1 MSVVQFRA
9 VPKKNQN
16 IRKRP
21 ADDEETEDKV
31 EIIKPNSSSS
41 TTETSKVGS
50 SSDFAN
56 AGVTTVYESSRQVVP
71 QSYTGGAA
79 TSTTEIDTAR
89 DRDARSRLEKTLTAE
104 KVTASKF
111 TGTQG
116 PLRAP
121 SFLRATTTFDYQPSI
136 CKDYKETGFCGFGD
150 SCKFL
155 HDRSDYKSG
164 AQMEKEWE
172 EQQRLKKRKLME
184 LEQFAAAE
192 QNNDKQNDHD
202 VAGDG
207 DGVTDIRLL
216 KKRMESSASNNEDDS
231 LEIKTGEEELPFA
244 CFICREPFTDP
255 VVTQCVHYFCRSCA
269 LERHKKTSRCAAC
282 DKPTFGI
289 FNTARK
295 LIRQQKK

>member
-1 MSVVQFRA
+1 MSVVQFRT

-16 IRKRP
+16 IRKRA
-21 ADDEETEDKV
+21 ADDDENEDKV
-31 EIIKPNSSSS
+31 EIIKPNSLLS
-41 TTETSKVGS
+41 TSEASKVGS

-184 LEQFAAAE
+184 LEQFAAE
-192 QNNDKQNDHD
+192 QTAKQDEDNAALNND
-202 VAGDG
+202 GDI
-207 DGVTDIRLL
+207 TDIRLL
-216 KKRMESSASNNEDDS
+216 KKRLESTEDNNS
-231 LEIKTGEEELPFA
+231 LEIKTSEEQELPFA

-255 VVTQCVHYFCRSCA
+255 VVTQCVHYFCRGCA

>member
-1 MSVVQFRA
+1 MSVIQFRT
-9 VPKKNQN
+9 VSKKNQN
-16 IRKRP
+16 IRKRA
-21 ADDEETEDKV
+21 ADDEENEDKV
-31 EIIKPNSSSS
+31 EIIKPNSLSSS
-41 TTETSKVGS
+41 AEASKAGT

-56 AGVTTVYESSRQVVP
+56 SGVTTVYESSRQVVP
-71 QSYTGGAA
+71 QAYTGGAA

-184 LEQFAAAE
+184 LEQFAAE
-192 QNNDKQNDHD
+192 QNGGKASEEDDSALDND
-202 VAGDG
+202 GI
-207 DGVTDIRLL
+207 TDIRLL
-216 KKRMESSASNNEDDS
+216 KKRMQSSVSNEDES
-231 LEIKTGEEELPFA
+231 LEIKISEEELPFA
-244 CFICREPFTDP
+244 CFLCREPFIDP
-255 VVTQCVHYFCRSCA
+255 VVTQCSHYFCRSCA